1 MVFGRGSVY
10 DLNQMEIVEESKAG
24 AVTDKSPPHHISI
37 VDDDASI
44 REALKSLMRSVR
56 FNVDAFASA
65 EEFLASERAD
75 DTACLILDVY
85 LSGMNGF
92 ELQSHLKTEGR
103 DIPII
108 FITAHWDEASR
119 QRALKGGA
127 IDFLSKPVRRDTLLQ
142 AIQSTA
148 EN

>member
-1 MVFGRGSVY
+1 MKIG
-10 DLNQMEIVEESKAG
+10 DHDTAG
-24 AVTDKSPPHHISI
+24 AAKDSGLPCHISI

-65 EEFLASERAD
+65 EEFLASERVD

-85 LSGMNGF
+85 LPGMNGF

-108 FITAHWDEASR
+108 FITAHSDEASR

-127 IDFLSKPVRRDTLLQ
+127 IDFLSKPVRRDTLLK
-142 AIQSTA
+142 AIQSAA
-148 EN
+148 EY

>member
-1 MVFGRGSVY
+1 MK
-10 DLNQMEIVEESKAG
+10 IVEESNAG
-24 AVTDKSPPHHISI
+24 AVTDNSPPRHISI

-56 FNVDAFASA
+56 FGVDAYGSA
-65 EEFLASERAD
+65 EEFLASERVN

-85 LSGMNGF
+85 LPGMNGF
-92 ELQSHLKTEGR
+92 ELQRHLKTEGR

-108 FITAHWDEASR
+108 FITAHSDEVSR

-127 IDFLSKPVRRDTLLQ
+127 IDFLSKPVRREVLLK
-142 AIQSTA
+142 AIQSAA
-148 EN
+148 EH